1 MAEKRDYRAIWI
13 GAAIGATA
21 LAAVAM
27 GGHKAVGQGVDQI
40 GENFDQQ
47 VDQIVDQAGR
57 YFMPHVPGR

>member
-1 MAEKRDYRAIWI
+1 MAEKREYRAIWI

-27 GGHKAVGQGVDQI
+27 VGHKAVDQGVDKI
-40 GENFDQQ
+40 GENFEHQ
-47 VDQIVDQAGR
+47 VDQIVDEAAR